1 MEPHE
6 GPSDVPS
13 GPAKEH
19 EHRTSGSD
27 QRLWLEAIHDQAATM
42 RLHAFCVDCGTVRSS
57 LPMRGRPLGYF
68 DHALANLKADLEDH
82 PYYPKLVQV
91 HSRLIAKA
99 LAGIPDFGDPY
110 SMPFET
116 QWAIFVNTIQRFRPD
131 LDIDFIERTL
141 PRDRKRP
148 KPAYIDLVAATKEE
162 VGKPLART

>member
-6 GPSDVPS
+6 GPSDAPS

-57 LPMRGRPLGYF
+57 LPMRGKPLGYF
-68 DHALANLKADLEDH
+68 DQALANLKADLEH
-82 PYYPKLVQV
+82 HAYYPKLVQV

-116 QWAIFVNTIQRFRPD
+116 QRAVFLRSVQRVRPD
-131 LDIDFIERTL
+131 LPVDLIECVMPREPRRRRRPFIDKFE
-141 PRDRKRP
+141 DNEKGVESP
-148 KPAYIDLVAATKEE
+148 K
-162 VGKPLART
+162 